1 MRKLYHEISVQFDT
15 HTMDQAVDRRCTTVI
30 SRTSSI
36 VVKIGNSLKA
46 GEETCEPIYNIWMQ
60 DILGK
65 NSRTMNK
72 KTRKYARG

>member
-1 MRKLYHEISVQFDT
+1 MNSSSWGKRVNFDVSSLPKQRGQ
-15 HTMDQAVDRRCTTVI
+15 TMKCADE
-30 SRTSSI
+30 SRHSI
-36 VVKIGNSLKA
+36 VKIGNSLKA